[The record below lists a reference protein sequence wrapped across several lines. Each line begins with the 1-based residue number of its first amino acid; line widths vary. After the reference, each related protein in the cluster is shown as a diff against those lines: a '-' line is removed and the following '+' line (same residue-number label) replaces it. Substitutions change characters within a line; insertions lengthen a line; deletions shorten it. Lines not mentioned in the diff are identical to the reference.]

1 LTNGPTV
8 IIAIAAVIVA
18 ALGALIAYFQFIT
31 AGRKLMLDL
40 FDQRLKVVEGIERA
54 LGSFSITG
62 NITRDNFRDLLLA
75 KSAARFL
82 FEDDVQQSLNRVA
95 SAKPAG
101 QLIRRGR
108 LRSGRRRKVG

>member
-1 LTNGPTV
+1 MIARLIAVVRTDGRQKLTNGPTV

-54 LGSFSITG
+54 L
-62 NITRDNFRDLLLA
+62 A
-75 KSAARFL
+75 
-82 FEDDVQQSLNRVA
+82 
-95 SAKPAG
+95 
-101 QLIRRGR
+101 
-108 LRSGRRRKVG
+108 